1 MQKSFL
7 SVPLVLGLGGVGLVV
22 GCGSGVP
29 AVPVCSTTVC
39 AAGQVCNPTSGACE
53 TPPSR
58 CSATSCASPLVCDGA
73 TGFCGFPLGD
83 LIDRAGR
90 PLINHMLSNP
100 FDLLTIGGQVQT
112 GTVTRET
119 YNKDKFFPWSSWAP
133 FFAQTLALYDGLDGV
148 CGHPYAPTALGAT
161 RFSTLASLLAAD
173 AILIDTSK
181 TVCAAYMSV
190 EANALAGR
198 ASTDCGGRKVDYDVV
213 DATMSVIVGSPA
225 PDTVTST
232 YALAPTF
239 PYFQ

>member
-1 MQKSFL
+1 MAYHL
-7 SVPLVLGLGGVGLVV
+7 LRDVEVEITLEIGRRRMRIADVLKL
-22 GCGSGVP
+22 
-29 AVPVCSTTVC
+29 
-39 AAGQVCNPTSGACE
+39 
-53 TPPSR
+53 TP
-58 CSATSCASPLVCDGA
+58 G
-73 TGFCGFPLGD
+73 
-83 LIDRAGR
+83 
-90 PLINHMLSNP
+90 
-100 FDLLTIGGQVQT
+100 
-112 GTVTRET
+112 
-119 YNKDKFFPWSSWAP
+119 
-133 FFAQTLALYDGLDGV
+133 QTLALYDGLDGV